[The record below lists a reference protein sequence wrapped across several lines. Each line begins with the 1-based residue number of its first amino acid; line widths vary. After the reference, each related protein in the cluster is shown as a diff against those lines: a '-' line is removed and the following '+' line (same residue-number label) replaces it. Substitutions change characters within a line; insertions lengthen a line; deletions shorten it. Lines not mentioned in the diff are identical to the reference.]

1 MNRND
6 SGRPW
11 PAGIWWATLTVLPA
25 VRAPGLHGGGAGLFY
40 VLTSIQLV
48 FRSMHALQAF
58 LLRA

>member
-1 MNRND
+1 MDRND

-11 PAGIWWATLTVLPA
+11 PAGIWWAALTVLPA
-25 VRAPGLHGGGAGLFY
+25 VRAPGLREAAGLFY
-40 VLTSIQLV
+40 VPTSIQLV

>member
-25 VRAPGLHGGGAGLFY
+25 VRAPGLHGGGLGCFMCSHLFNWY
-40 VLTSIQLV
+40 FDQC
-48 FRSMHALQAF
+48 MHYKLSF
-58 LLRA
+58 